1 MNGFN
6 NFFNNNNSVEA
17 VENEN
22 VAVQDNEAVI
32 EDRAVENAEKPE
44 KRVKR
49 GKKTEKDLIEEMKKL
64 EEKLREEQ
72 RKIEEKIKR
81 QQEKIKK
88 ELQKQQERDNKK
100 IVKIVRDFWKS
111 KDRDIIELEL
121 QLTKILGE
129 RG

>member
-6 NFFNNNNSVEA
+6 NFFNNNNGTEA

-22 VAVQDNEAVI
+22 VVAKNNEAVT
-32 EDRAVENAEKPE
+32 EDKAVETAEKT
-44 KRVKR
+44 RKR
-49 GKKTEKDLIEEMKKL
+49 GRKKTEKDLVEEMRKL

-72 RKIEEKIKR
+72 RKLEEKIRK

-88 ELQKQQERDNKK
+88 ELAKQQERDNKK
-100 IVKIVRDFWKS
+100 IVKIVRDFWKH
-111 KDRDIIELEL
+111 KDKDLLELEIA
-121 QLTKILGE
+121 LTEILGE

>member
-6 NFFNNNNSVEA
+6 NFFNNNGAEA
-17 VENEN
+17 VRNKN
-22 VAVQDNEAVI
+22 VVAQNEAAVT
-32 EDRAVENAEKPE
+32 EDRVVKTAEKSK
-44 KRVKR
+44 KRSR
-49 GKKTEKDLIEEMKKL
+49 KKTEKDLVEEMKKL

-88 ELQKQQERDNKK
+88 ELAKQQERDNKK
-100 IVKIVRDFWKS
+100 IVKIVRDFWKN
-111 KDRDIIELEL
+111 KDKDLLELEL
-121 QLTKILGE
+121 ELTEILGE

>member
-6 NFFNNNNSVEA
+6 NFFNNNGAEA
-17 VENEN
+17 VRNKN
-22 VAVQDNEAVI
+22 VVAQNEAAVT
-32 EDRAVENAEKPE
+32 EDRVVESAEKT
-44 KRVKR
+44 KKR
-49 GKKTEKDLIEEMKKL
+49 GRKTEKDLIEEMKKL

-88 ELQKQQERDNKK
+88 ELQKQQERYNKK
-100 IVKIVRDFWKS
+100 IVKIVRDFWKNPD
-111 KDRDIIELEL
+111 KNIEELVIELTE
-121 QLTKILGE
+121 ILGE

>member
-6 NFFNNNNSVEA
+6 NFFNNNSAEA
-17 VENEN
+17 VKNEN
-22 VAVQDNEAVI
+22 IDVKNETAVT
-32 EDRAVENAEKPE
+32 EDRVVESAEKS
-44 KRVKR
+44 KKR
-49 GKKTEKDLIEEMKKL
+49 GRKKTEKDLVEEMKKL

-72 RKIEEKIKR
+72 RKLEEKIRK

-100 IVKIVRDFWKS
+100 IVKIVRDFWKN
-111 KDRDIIELEL
+111 KDKDITELEL
-121 QLTKILGE
+121 ELTEILGE